1 MGELQYFG
9 HQKILNKILA
19 AGSVLMQAKGVLY
32 VTTSLNILRQDL
44 LQQQPVQNLYVITVG
59 FHHGT

>member
-9 HQKILNKILA
+9 HQKISNKILA

-32 VTTSLNILRQDL
+32 VTTTLNILRQDL
-44 LQQQPVQNLYVITVG
+44 LQQQAVQNLYVITVG

>member
-32 VTTSLNILRQDL
+32 VTTTLNILRQDL
-44 LQQQPVQNLYVITVG
+44 LKQQAVQNLYVITVG